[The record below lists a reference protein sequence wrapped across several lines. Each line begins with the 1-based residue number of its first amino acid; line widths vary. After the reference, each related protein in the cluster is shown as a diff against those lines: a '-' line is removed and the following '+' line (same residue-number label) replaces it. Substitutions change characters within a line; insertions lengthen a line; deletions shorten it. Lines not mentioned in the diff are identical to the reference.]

1 MSETA
6 TPISRLL
13 DIMATLR
20 DPDTGCP
27 WDREQD
33 FSTIAPYAIEEAY
46 EVVEAIRQGDM
57 NALREELGD
66 LLFQVVFHAQMSAEG
81 GGFTFDDVVQSVS
94 DKMVRRHPHVFASTH
109 TGTETD
115 IATVADA
122 DVQTRNWESIKAA
135 ERHDKS
141 QQNAASVLDDVPLSF
156 PALLRAHKLQR
167 RAARVGFDWS
177 DIESI
182 YDKIDEEIGELQDT
196 TRDGNKDEQ
205 TAEVGDLLFTC
216 VNLAR
221 HIGIDPENALRVAN
235 AKFESRF
242 RKIEAW
248 LAEHDRTPT
257 QSTLNEMDALWDR
270 AKAEEKSLDS
280 ATQRVGQSKE
290 DE

>member
-1 MSETA
+1 MSETV

-27 WDREQD
+27 WDREQN

-57 NALREELGD
+57 NALRDELGD

-94 DKMVRRHPHVFASTH
+94 DKMVRRHPHVFASAH
-109 TGTETD
+109 IGTEAG

-177 DIESI
+177 DTESI
-182 YDKIDEEIGELQDT
+182 YDKIDEEIGEPQDT
-196 TRDGNKDEQ
+196 TRGGNKDEQ
-205 TAEVGDLLFTC
+205 TAEVGDLLF
-216 VNLAR
+216 
-221 HIGIDPENALRVAN
+221 ALRVAN

-248 LAEHDRTPT
+248 LAERDRTPT